1 MQEEAAQ
8 HAAEVF
14 GLAGIDATKVKE
26 FVSYDDRNFYLPAVT
41 YSHPETKQTEVLDV
55 IFKVHN
61 GVESDNDGLIRAHN
75 EVLAYLKNEGVMVP
89 EPLPVRQGGDT
100 IGWITLKRIRNEADS
115 RKHAVRLLR
124 YIPGVLIDQNEEE
137 KPEMLRDLGRFVG
150 RMDNKLLK
158 LAMPKGLQGRVLL
171 WDLKNLPALAR
182 FSDCIVDPDNR
193 ALQIKVVSTRTAAC
207 AVHALWASACCPPL
221 RHGEAPDG
229 EASWQVLARFNELVA
244 PKLGSLRKAGKLP
257 RSSCCGPPLARVSA
271 ILTETRGVKQ

>member
-1 MQEEAAQ
+1 MDVIDVATKEVAWGDVFDGSHVLGLDCLHLCCRRSAARTTSRGRFLRQALPCMLEIGPGLRWTILLIVEACAIMQEEAAQ

-100 IGWITLKRIRNEADS
+100 IGWISLKRIRNEADS

-124 YIPGVLIDQNEEE
+124 YIPGVLIDQNEKE
-137 KPEMLRDLGRFVG
+137 KPEMLQDLGRFVG
-150 RMDNKLLK
+150 RMDNKLLQ
-158 LAMPKGLQGRVLL
+158 LAMPKGLEGRVLL

-182 FSDCIVDPDNR
+182 FSDCIVDPANR
-193 ALQIKVVSTRTAAC
+193 ALQTKVS
-207 AVHALWASACCPPL
+207 SI
-221 RHGEAPDG
+221 
-229 EASWQVLARFNELVA
+229 VA
-244 PKLGSLRKAGKLP
+244 
-257 RSSCCGPPLARVSA
+257 
-271 ILTETRGVKQ
+271 